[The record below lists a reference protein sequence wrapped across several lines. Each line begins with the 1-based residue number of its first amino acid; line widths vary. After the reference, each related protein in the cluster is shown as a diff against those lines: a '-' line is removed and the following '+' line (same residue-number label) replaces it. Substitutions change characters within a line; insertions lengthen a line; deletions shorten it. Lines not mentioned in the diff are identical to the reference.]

1 MKSIIR
7 TKLIWD
13 IDGTLL
19 RTNGAAAV
27 PFSKAVSDFAG
38 VNVEID
44 RKYLSGFTDYE
55 IAMHLLDSYNV
66 SFEMKNITQ
75 ILNEYVRNLP
85 QSLETLGVEIINTV
99 DQVLEKLFQTPD
111 IDLLIGTGNCLAGA
125 RVKLEH
131 VRLKKF
137 FLDENIYYSS
147 EIDWNRDLVIQKAK
161 NSLSKNEIG
170 IVIGDSPRDIK
181 SAKKSGLSVIA
192 VPTGAHSRDDLESNC
207 PTSILNK
214 DWSYSDL
221 IGAVEKIKEL
231 ETH

>member
-1 MKSIIR
+1 MNSIIR

-13 IDGTLL
+13 IDGTLI
-19 RTNGAAAV
+19 RTNGAAAI

-55 IAMHLLDSYNV
+55 IAMYLLDFHNI

-85 QSLETLGVEIINTV
+85 TSLETIGMEIINTI
-99 DQVLEKLFQTPD
+99 DQVLEKLFQNPD

-125 RVKLEH
+125 KIKLEH
-131 VRLKKF
+131 VGLKKF

-181 SAKKSGLSVIA
+181 SAKNSGLSVIA
-192 VPTGAHSRDDLESNC
+192 VPTGAHSRDDLEINC
-207 PTSILNK
+207 PTSSLNK
-214 DWSYSDL
+214 DWHYSDL
-221 IGAVEKIKEL
+221 MDAVEKIKDL
-231 ETH
+231 EAH

>member
-19 RTNGAAAV
+19 RTNGAAAI

-44 RKYLSGFTDYE
+44 RKNLSGFTDYE
-55 IAMHLLDSYNV
+55 IAMHLLDSHNI

-85 QSLETLGVEIINTV
+85 QSLETIGVEIINTI

-125 RVKLEH
+125 KVKLEH
-131 VRLKKF
+131 VNLKKF
-137 FLDENIYYSS
+137 FLDKDFYVSS
-147 EIDWNRDLVIQKAK
+147 EIDWNRDMIIQKAK
-161 NSLSKNEIG
+161 NSLSINEIG

-181 SAKKSGLSVIA
+181 SAKKSGLYVIA
-192 VPTGAHSRDDLESNC
+192 VPTGAHSRDELESIG
-207 PTSILNK
+207 PTFTLNEN
-214 DWSYSDL
+214 WQYSDL
-221 IGAVEKIKEL
+221 MITIDKIKEL

>member
-207 PTSILNK
+207 PTFTLNE
-214 DWSYSDL
+214 DWHYSDL
-221 IGAVEKIKEL
+221 MIAIEKIKEL

>member
-19 RTNGAAAV
+19 RTNGAAAI

-55 IAMHLLDSYNV
+55 IAMHLLNSHNIL
-66 SFEMKNITQ
+66 FEMKNITQ

-85 QSLETLGVEIINTV
+85 QSLETIGVEIINTI
-99 DQVLEKLFQTPD
+99 DQVLEKLSQTPD

-125 RVKLEH
+125 KIKLEH
-131 VRLKKF
+131 VSLKKF

-147 EIDWNRDLVIQKAK
+147 EIDWNRDLVMQKAK

-181 SAKKSGLSVIA
+181 SAKKSIVLIDNYCDETVLTLLPRLISLDASSVSFPFPQSAAKDILFNFPSGL
-192 VPTGAHSRDDLESNC
+192 
-207 PTSILNK
+207 
-214 DWSYSDL
+214 
-221 IGAVEKIKEL
+221 
-231 ETH
+231 